1 MIFADTLTLD
11 RSAIRYRES
20 DGAAVAEVPVAR
32 TGIQDYAGWEVGRP
46 DLARVSVYRP
56 PETVFDDEYIA
67 SMAHRPIT
75 DDHPPVSVDTGNW
88 REYSRGH
95 TGETVR
101 KDEAS
106 GLVYVPMMISDQGL
120 IDKLAQGKR
129 EVSCGYTCD
138 LEWKDGETP
147 DGTPFQA
154 IQKNARINHVAVVKR
169 GRAGSSCRIGDS
181 WAEFND
187 DKEPVVATKTITF
200 DGLPVEV
207 TDAAEAVIRKLEGA
221 RDSLKNEL
229 ADAVKDLADAKAEH
243 DRAVAAKDAELADAK
258 AKVVDQAQIDRLAD
272 AKAEVVAIAKQIVG
286 DSLETAGK
294 TVADI
299 RREVVKAKGVTVD
312 GKSDD
317 YVEAYFDTL
326 KPEFKDS
333 FRKVVENGVETQD
346 GKKKA
351 ASAYDAMIAG
361 LQNGYKGK
369 DA

>member
-11 RSAIRYRES
+11 RSAIRYRPS
-20 DGAAVAEVPVAR
+20 DGAAIAEVPVAR

-129 EVSCGYTCD
+129 EVSCGYTCE

-169 GRAGSSCRIGDS
+169 GRAGSACRIGDS
-181 WAEFND
+181 WAEFN

-207 TDAAEAVIRKLEGA
+207 TDAAEAVIKKLETA
-221 RDSLKNEL
+221 RDSLAKELKDAQATEGTLTATVATKDGEIAALKAKL
-229 ADAVKDLADAKAEH
+229 ADAEMTPAKLAKMVADRAKLVADAKKIDPDADE
-243 DRAVAAKDAELADAK
+243 DDDEATMKRKAVHKKMGDAAASLSDAAIDGAFAVYAAAQPTTDAF
-258 AKVVDQAQIDRLAD
+258 
-272 AKAEVVAIAKQIVG
+272 
-286 DSLETAGK
+286 
-294 TVADI
+294 
-299 RREVVKAKGVTVD
+299 REVVKDGVQSSGDADAKRVSARD
-312 GKSDD
+312 
-317 YVEAYFDTL
+317 AYLAELT
-326 KPEFKDS
+326 
-333 FRKVVENGVETQD
+333 
-346 GKKKA
+346 GKKDK
-351 ASAYDAMIAG
+351 
-361 LQNGYKGK
+361 
-369 DA
+369 